1 MVIGALGA
9 PVAAATVIYAM
20 RIVVYGAG
28 IEGYGVMAFCL
39 SVEFFLL
46 LNVKRLDVLS

>member
-28 IEGYGVMAFCL
+28 IEGYGG
-39 SVEFFLL
+39 
-46 LNVKRLDVLS
+46 DGVLSISGVFFAPTC